1 MENRRVNIIISNVEK
16 FGGLKMN
23 TAQLITTGDNQT
35 VILPKQFQ
43 LQGTE
48 VYIKKIGNA
57 VVLISKDN
65 PWQTLFDSLNLFSD
79 DFMPTREQP
88 NLDVRETLE

>member
-1 MENRRVNIIISNVEK
+1 M
-16 FGGLKMN
+16 GGLKMN
-23 TAQLITTGDNQT
+23 TAQLITNGDSQT
-35 VILPKQFQ
+35 VILPKEFQ
-43 LQGTE
+43 LQGSE
-48 VYIKKIGNA
+48 VYIKKVGNA

-88 NLDVRETLE
+88 NLDIRETLE

>member
-1 MENRRVNIIISNVEK
+1 
-16 FGGLKMN
+16 MN
-23 TAQLITTGDNQT
+23 TAQLITNGDNQT
-35 VILPKQFQ
+35 VIIPKKFQ
-43 LQGTE
+43 LTGSE

-65 PWQTLFDSLNLFSD
+65 PWQTLFDSLNIFSD

-88 NLDVRETLE
+88 SLDEREQLE